1 MIPWLLVAGLFA
13 ISLITAVAT
22 MLHGMARVGI
32 DKTDLPWWF
41 HPLTLISECG
51 LALSTAGILTL
62 AIVSFRRALK
72 SQ

>member
-1 MIPWLLVAGLFA
+1 
-13 ISLITAVAT
+13 

-32 DKTDLPWWF
+32 EKTALPWWF

-51 LALSTAGILTL
+51 LVLSTAGILAL
-62 AIVSFRRALK
+62 VIVSFRRALK